1 MKKMFLVLLIIA
13 IAMIGIVSANVS
25 TLPTGESG
33 FYDITSSPS
42 GAAATVDGTPVGTTP
57 TTATVIV
64 GASGHTIAVNKA
76 GFEPWSKYV
85 NTPAVGQH
93 VAVNAVL
100 VAIPTPTPT
109 PTPIPTQTT
118 PPPGSQKGYY
128 KVSSDPTGGSV
139 LFDGTNYGITPVT
152 ITVSTTGTPDHTITV
167 SKSGYQTWSQFYSG
181 NPSAGQ
187 TISVFA
193 SLNPVVQTG
202 NIYVN
207 SNPSGASAIL
217 DNGYDQLTTPGTFNA
232 VSTGWH
238 NVQVSKSGYQLYST
252 SIEVKPGAT
261 SNVYATLVPNQQIGS
276 LSVTSLPVGASLY
289 VDTIYEGLTNQVV
302 GNLAV
307 GPHTVTLKKS
317 GYKDY
322 TQTATVN
329 NAQTTSLSVTLSPLV
344 SPTTGDLDVSSTPY
358 GASVYL
364 NGAYQGE
371 TRASGPLYIT
381 GLSPGAYSTVLKKSG
396 YQDYSTTATIVAGTT
411 AKVSAALQPASAK
424 PTTAS
429 AEIYSKPSGADVYI
443 NNAYKGVTPL
453 SFENV
458 PIAETKTYS
467 IELRLEGYKTYTD
480 SGSISPG
487 QNVVIDAALTPL
499 AQPTTASPVSLMPI
513 VAALSIMGLLSVVL
527 MKKR

>member
-1 MKKMFLVLLIIA
+1 MKKAFLVLLIIA

-25 TLPTGESG
+25 TLPVGESG

-42 GAAATVDGTPVGTTP
+42 GAAATVDGTAVGTTP

-85 NTPAVGQH
+85 NAPTAGQH

-100 VAIPTPTPT
+100 VAIPTPT
-109 PTPIPTQTT
+109 PTQTT

-152 ITVSTTGTPDHTITV
+152 ITVSTTGTPEHTITV
-167 SKSGYQTWSQFYSG
+167 SKSGYQTWTQFYSG
-181 NPSAGQ
+181 NPSADQ

-193 SLNPVVQTG
+193 TLNPVVQTG

-238 NVQVSKSGYQLYST
+238 NVQVSKSGYQIYSID
-252 SIEVKPGAT
+252 IEVRSGRT
-261 SNVYATLVPNQQIGS
+261 SNVMATLVPYTQYGS
-276 LSVTSLPVGASLY
+276 VSVSSNPTGASLY
-289 VDTIYEGLTNQVV
+289 VDTIYQGVTNQVV
-302 GNLAV
+302 GNLNV
-307 GPHTVTLKKS
+307 GTHTIILKKS
-317 GYKDY
+317 GYQDSS
-322 TQTATVN
+322 QTATIN
-329 NAQTTSLSVTLSPLV
+329 NAQTTSLSITLTPLS
-344 SPTTGDLDVSSTPY
+344 SPTTGDLDVSSSPS

-364 NGAYQGE
+364 NGAYKGE
-371 TRASGPLYIT
+371 TRSSGPLYIT
-381 GLSPGAYSTVLKKSG
+381 GLSPGAYSTVLRKSG
-396 YQDYSTTATIVAGTT
+396 YNDYSTTANIVAGKT
-411 AKVSAALQPASAK
+411 AQVTAVLQPASVK

-429 AEIYSKPSGADVYI
+429 AEINSQPSGAGVYI

-453 SFENV
+453 SLENV
-458 PIAETKTYS
+458 PIDATKTYS
-467 IELRLEGYKTYTD
+467 IELRLEGYKPYTS
-480 SGSISPG
+480 SGSVSPG
-487 QNVVIDAALTPL
+487 QNVVIDAALIPL
-499 AQPTTASPVSLMPI
+499 AQPTTKSPLSLVPI
-513 VAALSIMGLLSVVL
+513 VAALSVMGIVSVVL

>member
-1 MKKMFLVLLIIA
+1 MKKAFLVLVMIA

-25 TLPTGESG
+25 TLPVGESG
-33 FYDITSSPS
+33 FYDVTSSPS
-42 GAAATVDGTPVGTTP
+42 GAAVTVDSTPSGTTP
-57 TTATVIV
+57 TTVTVIV

-85 NTPAVGQH
+85 DTPAAGQH

-109 PTPIPTQTT
+109 QTT
-118 PPPGSQKGYY
+118 PAPGSQKGYY

-167 SKSGYQTWSQFYSG
+167 SKSGYQTWTQFYSG
-181 NPSAGQ
+181 NPSADQ

-193 SLNPVVQTG
+193 TLTPVAQTG
-202 NIYVN
+202 NIYIN
-207 SNPSGASAIL
+207 SNPAGASAVL

-232 VSTGWH
+232 VPVGWH
-238 NVQVSKSGYQLYST
+238 EVQVSKSGYQVYST
-252 SIEVKPGAT
+252 GVEVRSGET
-261 SNVYATLVPNQQIGS
+261 SNVYATLVQTKQYGS
-276 LSVTSLPVGASLY
+276 LSVSSNPTGASLY
-289 VDTIYEGLTNQVV
+289 VDTIYQGVTNQIVS
-302 GNLAV
+302 NLAV
-307 GPHTVTLKKS
+307 GTHTVTLKKS
-317 GYKDY
+317 GYQDY
-322 TQTATVN
+322 SQSATVN
-329 NAQTTSLSVTLSPLV
+329 NAQTTYLSITLSPLA

-364 NGAYQGE
+364 NGAYKGE
-371 TRASGPLYIT
+371 TRSSGPLYIT
-381 GLSPGAYSTVLKKSG
+381 GLSPGAYSTLLKKSG
-396 YQDYSTTATIVAGTT
+396 YNDYSTTANIVAGKT
-411 AKVSAALQPASAK
+411 AQVTAALQPASVK

-429 AEIYSKPSGADVYI
+429 AEIYSQPSGADVYI

-458 PIAETKTYS
+458 PIAATKTYS
-467 IELRLEGYKTYTD
+467 IELRLEGYKPYTD
-480 SGSISPG
+480 SGSVSPG
-487 QNVVIDAALTPL
+487 QNVVINAALTPV
-499 AQPTTASPVSLMPI
+499 AQPTTASPLSLMPI
-513 VAALSIMGLLSVVL
+513 VAALSIMGLVSVVL

>member
-25 TLPTGESG
+25 TLPVGESG

-42 GAAATVDGTPVGTTP
+42 GAAATVDGSPVGTTP
-57 TTATVIV
+57 ATATVIV

-85 NTPAVGQH
+85 NAPTAGQH

-109 PTPIPTQTT
+109 PA
-118 PPPGSQKGYY
+118 PG
-128 KVSSDPTGGSV
+128 
-139 LFDGTNYGITPVT
+139 
-152 ITVSTTGTPDHTITV
+152 STTGTPDHTITV

-181 NPSAGQ
+181 NPSADQ

-193 SLNPVVQTG
+193 TLNPVVQTG

-207 SNPSGASAIL
+207 SNPAGASAIL

-322 TQTATVN
+322 TQASTVN
-329 NAQTTSLSVTLSPLV
+329 NAQTTSLSVTLSPLA

-371 TRASGPLYIT
+371 TRSSGPLYIT

-396 YQDYSTTATIVAGTT
+396 YNDYSTTANIVAGTT
-411 AKVSAALQPASAK
+411 AKVSAVLQPASVK

-429 AEIYSKPSGADVYI
+429 AEINSQPSGADVYI

-467 IELRLEGYKTYTD
+467 IELRLEGYKPYTS
-480 SGSISPG
+480 SGSVSPG

-499 AQPTTASPVSLMPI
+499 AQPTTKSPLSLMPI
-513 VAALSIMGLLSVVL
+513 MAALSIMGLVSVVL